1 MKDAL
6 LGTGQG
12 QEAIRAGGG
21 EGGGGREGV
30 AVGGL
35 FVLEG
40 ELDPLK

>member
-1 MKDAL
+1 MHCWGQVKVKKQ
-6 LGTGQG
+6 LGL
-12 QEAIRAGGG
+12 G
-21 EGGGGREGV
+21 EERGGGGREGV

>member
-1 MKDAL
+1 MHCWGQVKVKNQ
-6 LGTGQG
+6 LGL
-12 QEAIRAGGG
+12 GGE